1 MPARYRLSKWY
12 SSRRIRTTSRLFRRG
27 AHRGR
32 PRGTRP
38 KDNKC
43 WANSLPFSPFLVESE
58 PIGIATRRAPRMGA
72 PTNRRNLFP
81 FNQTSKM
88 FQVAGICSLPYSWR
102 IQMIVPP
109 NSNLLS
115 STGRAG
121 IGVGLPTGFV
131 TKLAAGPPRKIPIC
145 RIAEF
150 CR

>member
-109 NSNLLS
+109 ISIL
-115 STGRAG
+115 RANT
-121 IGVGLPTGFV
+121 LAPT
-131 TKLAAGPPRKIPIC
+131 AAGCFFPFSEAPGRMFPAKNRNTIENVDI
-145 RIAEF
+145 
-150 CR
+150 

>member
-1 MPARYRLSKWY
+1 MLIGLSQLSEKSKFGGEFITTQCRGGYQPPARYRLSKRY

-43 WANSLPFSPFLVESE
+43 WANSLPFSPFLVEAE

-102 IQMIVPP
+102 VHRITPI
-109 NSNLLS
+109 NNNLS
-115 STGRAG
+115 AR
-121 IGVGLPTGFV
+121 
-131 TKLAAGPPRKIPIC
+131 
-145 RIAEF
+145 
-150 CR
+150 